1 MKLVEF
7 SIAKDCIALER
18 GADYFDLHNNFDF
31 QGLTYSPV

>member
-1 MKLVEF
+1 MKLAEF
-7 SIAKDCIALER
+7 SIAKDCIALEH